1 MNRRPLLIGILA
13 AAVIALGVIGYLYL
27 AAPTAESALPASGER
42 ANVTLSKD
50 DRTLGDPKASILLV
64 EYATLTCPHCGHF
77 NQEIFP
83 KLKAK
88 YIDTG
93 KVYYVFRVFPLS
105 SVDVAV
111 ESLAR
116 CVPAE
121 SYFQFVDLLFNN
133 QMTWDPEYQ
142 PLNVHEGILAVARI
156 AGMGSE
162 QADKCMQDKA
172 QLERASRVG
181 QEGQSRYGITG
192 TPTFIVNGTVHGGQ
206 YDWEGL
212 QKELD
217 AMLKKKS

>member
-27 AAPTAESALPASGER
+27 AAPSAESALPASGER
-42 ANVTLSKD
+42 ANVTLTAD
-50 DRTLGDPKASILLV
+50 DRALGDPKAPILLV
-64 EYATLTCPHCGHF
+64 EYAALTCPHCAHF
-77 NQEIFP
+77 NETVFP

-93 KVYYVFRVFPLS
+93 KVYYVLRIFPLS
-105 SVDVAV
+105 SVDIAV

-121 SYFQFVDLLFNN
+121 SYFQFVDLLFKN
-133 QMTWDPEYQ
+133 QMSWDPEFQ
-142 PLNVHEGILAVARI
+142 PLNVHEGILSVARI
-156 AGMGSE
+156 AGMGGD
-162 QADKCMQDKA
+162 QADKCMQDKT

-181 QEGQSRYGITG
+181 DDGQKRYNISG
-192 TPTFIVNGTVHGGQ
+192 TPTFIVNGKVHGGQ

-217 AMLKKKS
+217 GMLKK